1 VLLKVSTLDA
11 RRRRRLFMEMPQHD
25 SQDPEQNIPETPRPS
40 AKPRISKRRALVYRY
55 GVPAF
60 AVLLLTILMS
70 FVVINVARGMNH
82 VNVQEKPISVV
93 LNMAD
98 QHQLKSVSL
107 NGDDV
112 NAIGTNGQ
120 HYHALKEDGQSVT
133 ELFRRDG

>member
-1 VLLKVSTLDA
+1 
-11 RRRRRLFMEMPQHD
+11 
-25 SQDPEQNIPETPRPS
+25 
-40 AKPRISKRRALVYRY
+40 
-55 GVPAF
+55 F

-133 ELFRRDG
+133 ELFRRDGVSVTVDTGQDVSWVPVLLDVLFVGAAVGLLYFVVRRTGVGGAGAFSR